1 MSNLDP
7 AHLAQLAQ
15 QQLHNPSS
23 VINPQVPLSQSPG
36 VHHLQ
41 QVQLQAQLQEQ
52 QKQFAAAQHHL
63 NQYRQSATLLQDNVM
78 HNQLVGMPVAKVP
91 KLEGSPDMH
100 TAAAQAPQPNTANT
114 LVHKQAS
121 RDAKSGSGPVC
132 NYRLTFTLEGHER
145 AVSSVKFSPDGTK
158 LASAS
163 ADKTIKIWSV
173 KDGQL
178 ERSIVGH
185 RAGISDVCWSSDS
198 SVVCSASDDTT
209 LKLWDATS
217 GKWLKTL
224 RGHNRYVMCCNFN
237 PASNLIVSGAFDET
251 VRIWDV
257 RSAKNIK
264 TLPAHSDPITA
275 VDFNR
280 DGSLIVSSSYDGLIR
295 IWDTQSGQ
303 CLKTLMDNDN
313 PPVSFVKFSPNG
325 KYVLAATLEN
335 TLKLWDYT
343 RNKGKP
349 LKTYTGHKNEKY
361 CIFSNFS
368 ITGGKYVV
376 SGSEDSNIYIWNL
389 QTRKIVQTLQG
400 HTDVV
405 LSTACHPT
413 LNMIASSAL
422 EQDKTIKIWSS
433 DA

>member
-1 MSNLDP
+1 MANPLDP
-7 AHLAQLAQ
+7 AQLAQLAAAQQQ
-15 QQLHNPSS
+15 QQLVNPPVISSISSQLQPTMPTMPTIQTQADLQQALLHEQRHLVHNPLST
-23 VINPQVPLSQSPG
+23 QVATATACGAPL
-36 VHHLQ
+36 
-41 QVQLQAQLQEQ
+41 
-52 QKQFAAAQHHL
+52 
-63 NQYRQSATLLQDNVM
+63 
-78 HNQLVGMPVAKVP
+78 AKVP
-91 KLEGSPDMH
+91 KLQSPVPA
-100 TAAAQAPQPNTANT
+100 TAVSQLQQNVLRQQQTQPQPS
-114 LVHKQAS
+114 KQS
-121 RDAKSGSGPVC
+121 QNGPVC
-132 NYRLTFTLEGHER
+132 NYRLAFTLEGHTR
-145 AVSSVKFSPDGTK
+145 AVSSVKFSPDGTR

-163 ADKTIKIWSV
+163 ADKSIKIWNVS
-173 KDGQL
+173 DGQL
-178 ERSIVGH
+178 LQTIEGH
-185 RAGISDVCWSSDS
+185 RAGISDVCWSIDS

-209 LKLWDATS
+209 LKLWDASTA
-217 GKWLKTL
+217 KLLKVL
-224 RGHNRYVMCCNFN
+224 RGHSRYVMCCNFN
-237 PASNLIVSGAFDET
+237 PSSNLIVSGAFDET

-257 RSAKNIK
+257 RSATTVR

-335 TLKLWDYT
+335 MLKLWDYT

-376 SGSEDSNIYIWNL
+376 SGSEDHKIYIWNL
-389 QTRKIVQTLQG
+389 QTRKIVQTLEG

-422 EQDKTIKIWSS
+422 ERDKTIKIWTS